1 MYTISEGY
9 APFREYQ
16 TWFRICGDIH
26 SGLTPLVIAH
36 GGPGCTHDYVDA
48 FRDIALSGRAVIHY
62 DQLGNGRSTHLP
74 QQPADFWQPA
84 LFLNELDNLLQ
95 YLDIADN
102 YALLGQSWGGMLGAE
117 HAVTQ
122 PTGLKALIIA
132 NSPASMALW
141 LQGAAELRAQ
151 LPADVQKTLLEHEAA
166 GTLDSAEYKAASAI
180 FYQRHVCRL
189 DPWPPEVRRTFDA
202 MDADPTVYHAMNGPT
217 EFHVIG
223 SMKEWTIIDRL
234 EQIQIPVLLISGRY
248 DEATPE
254 VVQPFMDHIVGARW
268 VIFDASSHMP
278 HVEER
283 DLCMKTVSDFLSSAI
298 ASTSFLPFTEAAHK
312 IGLGKRCFLSIEL
325 PAPPSDG

>member
-74 QQPADFWQPA
+74 QQPADFWQPE
-84 LFLNELDNLLQ
+84 LFLNELDNLLR

-151 LPADVQKTLLEHEAA
+151 LPADVQKTLLAHETA
-166 GTLDSAEYKAASAI
+166 GTLDSAEYKAASAV

-189 DPWPPEVRRTFDA
+189 DPWPPEVQRTFDA

-234 EQIQIPVLLISGRY
+234 AQIQIPVLLISGRY

-254 VVQPFMDHIVGARW
+254 VVQPFMDHILGARW
-268 VIFDASSHMP
+268 VIFEASSHMP

-298 ASTSFLPFTEAAHK
+298 V
-312 IGLGKRCFLSIEL
+312 SITR
-325 PAPPSDG
+325 